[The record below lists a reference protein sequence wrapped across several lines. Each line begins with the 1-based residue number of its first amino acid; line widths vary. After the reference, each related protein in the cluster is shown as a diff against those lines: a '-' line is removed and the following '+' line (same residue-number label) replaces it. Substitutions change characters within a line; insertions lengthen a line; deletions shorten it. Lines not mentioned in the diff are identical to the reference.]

1 MIDDQSEPGSW
12 EREWDLRS
20 HTSAEYR
27 AEIRELR
34 DRIISYLSEI
44 AQLRIELATER
55 EKTKHLEMEP

>member
-12 EREWDLRS
+12 VREWDSRS

-34 DRIISYLSEI
+34 VRIIDYLSEI